1 MDLKTASPIEIK
13 TQINAQFLVP
23 KGQQAVN
30 LNDRR
35 QKALLF
41 NNEFIRHGTV
51 VADNGDQY
59 IYIVEE
65 LPVYRTQFDMYDTN
79 HASVRASEANAENK
93 VLIYF
98 QEKTAKQLKN
108 EADIKSMKF
117 YIYEVFALIYLVTVL
132 AMSIPMIF
140 LVKHVA
146 RRVTI

>member
-1 MDLKTASPIEIK
+1 MD
-13 TQINAQFLVP
+13 
-23 KGQQAVN
+23 

-51 VADNGDQY
+51 VANSGDQY
-59 IYIVEE
+59 IYIVED
-65 LPVYRTQFDMYDTN
+65 LPVYRSQFDMYDST
-79 HASVRASEANAENK
+79 HASVPASPANSENK

-98 QEKTAKQLKN
+98 QKKTAKQLKN
-108 EADIKSMKF
+108 EQDIKSMKY
-117 YIYEVFALIYLVTVL
+117 YIYEIFALVYLVTVL